1 MSDMDR
7 ISNLIAN
14 DSDFNL
20 YVHNKAFEIA
30 FILSNSTHD
39 TGAEQYLQESIY
51 CYHDAV
57 EQLRDE
63 LNYERNKSFITKLK
77 DLFR

>member
-1 MSDMDR
+1 MSEMDR

-20 YVHNKAFEIA
+20 YVRNKAFEIA
-30 FILSNSTHD
+30 FILGNSKHD
-39 TGAEQYLQESIY
+39 TGAEQYLQESLY
-51 CYHDAV
+51 CYHAAV
-57 EQLRDE
+57 EQLRSE
-63 LNYERNKSFITKLK
+63 LEYERNKSFITKLK

>member
-1 MSDMDR
+1 MSEMDR

-20 YVHNKAFEIA
+20 HVRNKAFRIA
-30 FILSNSTHD
+30 FSLGNKETITD
-39 TGAEQYLQESIY
+39 AEQYLQESLY
-51 CYHDAV
+51 CYHAAV